1 MKRIGKVLFTIGLVL
16 ILVGTILIKKDSI
29 ITFVNSYT
37 QPNTRV
43 KIDYKNKYYRNY
55 DFIFVQNSEI
65 IEPKNYQDL
74 LNIYYT
80 VINSGDSEF
89 TFYCPKNYEKCN
101 VDMEVIAKDQTLLSD
116 INNYVHPYNA
126 FSHIETE
133 FDTAG
138 KITITIQ
145 RAYTNEDTYKIN
157 EKVNEIYKSIYNK
170 DLDIKTNIKNIHDY
184 IINNTKY
191 DTLRSDENIIKYRSD
206 MAYGPLFE
214 GYAVCGG
221 YTDLMQLF
229 LEKMNLK
236 SYRVSS
242 TEHIWNA
249 VEINNKWYH
258 IDLTWDDPISEEKD
272 YLDDSYLLIDTNK
285 LFSLEK
291 EQHNFDQ
298 SIFLELKETN

>member
-133 FDTAG
+133 FDSAG

-170 DLDIKTNIKNIHDY
+170 DLDIKNNIKNIHDY

-291 EQHNFDQ
+291 EQHDFDQ

>member
-157 EKVNEIYKSIYNK
+157 EKVNEIYKNIYND
-170 DLDIKTNIKNIHDY
+170 DLPIETNIKNIHDY

-242 TEHIWNA
+242 KEHIWNA

>member
-133 FDTAG
+133 FDSVG